1 LYGWAAFKVMRRRLL
16 PERGSGGADLTILD
30 PGQAG
35 RDGDDNSRFALL
47 PSGHGSANA
56 VQARAREDEVSRR
69 AKFALAKSYT

>member
-35 RDGDDNSRFALL
+35 RDGDDNSGFALL

-56 VQARAREDEVSRR
+56 VRARTREDDGPPR
-69 AKFALAKSYT
+69 AKFALAKPYI